1 MAGERV
7 GQFPPCF
14 VEDIMQTAEAA
25 WQARLALEYTRQ
37 GGRTTLTGREH
48 SGPLLVQKALYP
60 EGDAVCHS
68 IIVHPPGGIAA
79 GDALRLEL
87 NLRDGAA
94 ALLTTPGAG
103 KWYKSAG
110 PQASLAQHFELGRGA
125 VLEWLPQPAIVFNA
139 ARAATRTE
147 VRLQEDALYMGW
159 DMTCMGR
166 TASGER
172 FGSGE
177 LRQRTEVWQQ
187 GRRLWCEYARLAG
200 DDPMLASAAGLN
212 ECTVSATL
220 IAAGKDI
227 PKDLLEQCRGVVPQ
241 EQAGIT
247 VLPRVLLAR
256 YLGASS
262 EAAMQYFTA
271 LWTLLR
277 PALAGRSA
285 VPPRIWAT

>member
-1 MAGERV
+1 MH
-7 GQFPPCF
+7 
-14 VEDIMQTAEAA
+14 TAVAQ

-68 IIVHPPGGIAA
+68 IVVHPPGGIAA

-87 NLRDGAA
+87 SLREGAH

-110 PQASLAQHFELGRGA
+110 PQASLAQRFDLARGA

-139 ARAATRTE
+139 ARAITRTE
-147 VRLQEDALYMGW
+147 VRLHRDALYMGW
-159 DMTCMGR
+159 EMTCMGR
-166 TASGER
+166 AASGER
-172 FGSGE
+172 FNSGE
-177 LRQRTEVWQQ
+177 LRQRTEVWQEE
-187 GRRLWCEYARLAG
+187 RRLWCEYARLGG
-200 DDPMLASAAGLN
+200 DDPMLTSPAGLN
-212 ECTVSATL
+212 KCTVSATL
-220 IAAGKDI
+220 IAAGREI
-227 PKDLLEQCRGVVPQ
+227 PKDLLEQCRGVVP
-241 EQAGIT
+241 EAQAGIT
-247 VLPRVLLAR
+247 VLPRLLLAR

-262 EAAMQYFTA
+262 EAAMRYFIA

-285 VPPRIWAT
+285 VAPRIWAT

>member
-1 MAGERV
+1 ME
-7 GQFPPCF
+7 
-14 VEDIMQTAEAA
+14 TAEAT
-25 WQARLALEYTRQ
+25 WQARLALEYSLQ
-37 GGRTTLTGREH
+37 SGRSVLAGREH

-79 GDALRLEL
+79 GDTLMLEL
-87 NLRDGAA
+87 NLREGAA

-110 PQASLAQHFELGRGA
+110 REASLAQVFDIGRGA
-125 VLEWLPQPAIVFNA
+125 TLEWLPQPAIVFDA
-139 ARAATRTE
+139 ARAQIRTV
-147 VRLQEDALYMGW
+147 VRLHEEALYLGW
-159 DMTCMGR
+159 DLTCMGR

-177 LRQRTEVWQQ
+177 LRQRTEVSQQ

-200 DDPMLASAAGLN
+200 DDPMLASPAGLDGR
-212 ECTVSATL
+212 TVSATL
-220 IAAGKDI
+220 LAAGKEI
-227 PKDLLEQCRGVVPQ
+227 APALLEQCRRVAPA
-241 EQAGIT
+241 EQAHTGIT

-262 EAAMQYFTA
+262 EAAMQYFIA
-271 LWTLLR
+271 LWSLLR
-277 PALAGRSA
+277 PALTGRAA
-285 VPPRIWAT
+285 VSPRIWAT

>member
-1 MAGERV
+1 
-7 GQFPPCF
+7 
-14 VEDIMQTAEAA
+14 VEDIMQTAEAV
-25 WQARLALEYTRQ
+25 WQARLALQYTLQ
-37 GGRTTLTGREH
+37 DGRTTLTGREH

-110 PQASLAQHFELGRGA
+110 PQASLVQQFELGPGA
-125 VLEWLPQPAIVFNA
+125 VLEWLPQPAIVFDA

-147 VRLQEDALYMGW
+147 VRLHEDALYMGW

-166 TASGER
+166 AASGER
-172 FGSGE
+172 YSSGE

-227 PKDLLEQCRGVVPQ
+227 PKNLLERCRAVVA
-241 EQAGIT
+241 EGQAGIT

-256 YLGASS
+256 YLGESS
-262 EAAMQYFTA
+262 EAAMQYFIA
-271 LWTLLR
+271 LWALLR

>member
-1 MAGERV
+1 MV
-7 GQFPPCF
+7 
-14 VEDIMQTAEAA
+14 ITEAP
-25 WQARLALEYTRQ
+25 WQARLALEYGLQ
-37 GGRTTLTGREH
+37 GRRTVLAGRAH
-48 SGPLLVQKALYP
+48 SGPLLVQKPLYP

-68 IIVHPPGGIAA
+68 IIVHPPGGIAG
-79 GDALRLEL
+79 GDALKLEVRLHE
-87 NLRDGAA
+87 DTA

-103 KWYKSAG
+103 KWYRSTG
-110 PQASLAQHFELGRGA
+110 PKASLAQDFDIGCGA

-139 ARAATRTE
+139 ARAETKTE
-147 VRLQEDALYMGW
+147 VRLHEEALYMGW

-172 FGSGE
+172 FNSGE

-200 DDPMLASAAGLN
+200 GDPMLASKAGLAG
-212 ECTVSATL
+212 CSVSATL
-220 IAAGKDI
+220 IAAGRDI
-227 PKDLLEQCRGVVPQ
+227 ENDLLAQCRSVAPEVG
-241 EQAGIT
+241 EHSGIT

-256 YLGASS
+256 YLGRSS
-262 EAAMQYFTA
+262 EAAMQYFIA
-271 LWTLLR
+271 LWSLLR

>member
-1 MAGERV
+1 MGTVQEL
-7 GQFPPCF
+7 
-14 VEDIMQTAEAA
+14 

-48 SGPLLVQKALYP
+48 SGPLVVQKALYP
-60 EGDAVCHS
+60 EGEAVCHG
-68 IIVHPPGGIAA
+68 IVLHPPGGIAG

-87 NLRDGAA
+87 KLGAGAA

-110 PQASLAQHFELGRGA
+110 RQASLAQEFELGRGA
-125 VLEWLPQPAIVFNA
+125 VLEWLPQPSIVFDA
-139 ARAATRTE
+139 ARADARTAI
-147 VRLQEDALYMGW
+147 RLDEDALYMGW
-159 DMTCMGR
+159 EITCMGR

-177 LRQRTEVWQQ
+177 LRQRTELWQQ

-212 ECTVSATL
+212 GGTVSATL
-220 IAAGKDI
+220 IAAGREI
-227 PKDLLEQCRGVVPQ
+227 SKDLLEQCRGVAPGDG
-241 EQAGIT
+241 QAGVT
-247 VLPRVLLAR
+247 ALPRVLLAR

-262 EAAMQYFTA
+262 EAAMHYFIA
-271 LWTLLR
+271 LWQVLR
-277 PALAGRSA
+277 PALAGRAA
-285 VPPRIWAT
+285 VAPRIWTT